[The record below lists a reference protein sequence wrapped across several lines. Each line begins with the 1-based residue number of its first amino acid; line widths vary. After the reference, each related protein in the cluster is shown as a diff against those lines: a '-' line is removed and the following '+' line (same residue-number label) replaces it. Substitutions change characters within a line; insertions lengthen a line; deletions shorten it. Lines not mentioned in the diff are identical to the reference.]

1 MMRIFT
7 SFMAVGIICLVAS
20 LIYDLTKMTP
30 GHITSLFVVLGAI
43 LGVFGFYDILI
54 DKFGYGLTTPIS
66 SFGNSLVKAA
76 YEGFHQNGL
85 YGLFS
90 NLYTTTSAGISGAI
104 VFGFMVALICK
115 PKD

>member
-1 MMRIFT
+1 MRIFT
-7 SFMAVGIICLVAS
+7 SFMAVGIICLIAS

-30 GHITSLFVVLGAI
+30 GHITSLFVVIGAL

-54 DKFGYGLTTPIS
+54 EKFGYGLTTPIS
-66 SFGNSLVKAA
+66 SFGNSLVNAA
-76 YEGFHQNGL
+76 YDGFHEKGI

-90 NLYTTTSAGISGAI
+90 GIYTTTAAGISGAI
-104 VFGFMVALICK
+104 IFGFLVALVCK